1 MGAAPTQLPAIA
13 APVRT
18 AAPDLSR
25 GARGEWVVAI
35 TEDPDTLD
43 PQKTAAAVT
52 GGIYHYLGDS
62 LVARDFDRKIVPGLA
77 RSWNLS
83 DDGLTWTFELKD
95 AVKLHDGTQLDAYAL
110 RASFERALNPE
121 LKSPIAGSLLGPV
134 DTISSS
140 GQTLQVKLQEP
151 FAIFLENM
159 ADPRTAPVSIAA
171 AQRAGDQF
179 GRQPVS
185 TGPWKFSE
193 WQAGTQ
199 LSLDQYDE
207 YRWAPAYAH
216 AGPAYIRKLTFRVL
230 PEPATATAAFE
241 AGEVDQLSSIPPSD
255 VRHLQESGKY
265 DIQKFLRLGV
275 GLFMEF
281 NVTRPPFDDI
291 NLRRALNYAIN
302 KDAVLQTALDGLG
315 EVAYG
320 PLPPSIWGYWDGIK
334 DYAPGYDPARAR
346 QLFAQSGW
354 VPAPDG
360 TLQKSGQPLTFTL
373 MGQATDTWAKS
384 AEVIQSQLKQLG
396 IAMDIQTFDFATLLA
411 KEQAGEQQVG
421 LQGYTYTSPDIVF
434 LWFHSSNIGSGLTL
448 SHYRDPKLDQLIEA
462 SRTGSND
469 ARRLAAYEEIQ
480 KYIVDQALW
489 VPLWINYNFVGS
501 QKRID
506 GAKLHPDGYMV
517 LNDATVVSK

>member
-1 MGAAPTQLPAIA
+1 MA

-18 AAPDLSR
+18 AAADPSQS
-25 GARGEWVVAI
+25 ANGEWLVAI
-35 TEDPDTLD
+35 TEEPDTLD

-52 GGIYHYLGDS
+52 GGVYHYLGDS

-77 RSWNLS
+77 RSWSLS
-83 DDGLTWTFELKD
+83 DDGLTWSFELKD
-95 AVKLHDGTQLDAYAL
+95 GVILHDGTPLDAAAL
-110 RASFERALNPE
+110 RASFERALSSE

-134 DTISSS
+134 DTMSSS
-140 GQTLQVKLQEP
+140 GQTLQVRLKQP
-151 FAIFLENM
+151 FAIFLDNM
-159 ADPRTAPVSIAA
+159 ADPRIAPISIAA
-171 AQRAGDQF
+171 TQRAGDQF

-185 TGPWKFSE
+185 SGPWKFSE
-193 WQAGTQ
+193 WQAGTL
-199 LSLDQYDE
+199 LSLDQYGE
-207 YRWAPAYAH
+207 YRWAPPYAH

-241 AGEVDQLSSIPPSD
+241 AGEVDQLSSIPPAD
-255 VRHLQESGKY
+255 VKHLQDSGRY
-265 DIQKFLRLGV
+265 EIQKFLRPGV

-281 NVTRPPFDDI
+281 NVTRPPFDDV

-302 KDAVLQTALDGLG
+302 KDDVMRTALDGLG
-315 EVAYG
+315 ELAYG

-334 DYAPGYDPARAR
+334 DYAPKYDPARAR
-346 QLFAQSGW
+346 QLFARSGW
-354 VPAPDG
+354 LPADDG
-360 TLQKSGQPLTFTL
+360 TLQKDGQPLTFTL

-396 IAMDIQTFDFATLLA
+396 VAMDIQTFDFATLLA

-448 SHYRDPKLDQLIEA
+448 SHYRDQKLDQLIEA
-462 SRTGSND
+462 SRTSSD
-469 ARRLAAYEEIQ
+469 DTRRVAAYEDIQ

-489 VPLWINYNFVGS
+489 VPLWINYNFVGL

-506 GAKLHPDGYMV
+506 GAKLHPDGYVV
-517 LNDATVVSK
+517 LNDATVLAK